1 MPVELR
7 LKRSIRPLAGAQAPA
22 VSRQATEERDRLE
35 AERMMLRET
44 EDNLRGYE
52 AQLRAMQAEMD
63 DRRENDLTTS
73 VSSVSSV
80 PPGELSLQSEWD
92 KLTRARELIDSEQAS
107 FRDDRMV
114 LKADQ
119 AALRRQ
125 QVSLAAREAALSARE
140 QALIAAAEPIAAE
153 KSMSVITR
161 LARTPFEFARAVFR
175 IGK

>member
-7 LKRSIRPLAGAQAPA
+7 LKRSSRPLAGSQAPA

-63 DRRENDLTTS
+63 GRRENDLTTS
-73 VSSVSSV
+73 VSSVA
-80 PPGELSLQSEWD
+80 PGELSLQSEWD

>member
-63 DRRENDLTTS
+63 GRRENDLTTS
-73 VSSVSSV
+73 VSSVA
-80 PPGELSLQSEWD
+80 PGELSLQSEWD